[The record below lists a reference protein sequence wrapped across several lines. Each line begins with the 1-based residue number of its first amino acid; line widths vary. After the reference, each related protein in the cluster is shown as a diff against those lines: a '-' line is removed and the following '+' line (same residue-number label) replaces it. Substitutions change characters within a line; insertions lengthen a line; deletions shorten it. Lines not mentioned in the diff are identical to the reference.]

1 MYLLGESLVL
11 INPGFSQLYGG
22 ATNLGP
28 NTKAGPHGQ
37 YLACTIF
44 QRGGGGYP
52 GCPCLKR
59 VAILHLFTSQ
69 QINLQ
74 YVLQLTNTTKEQ

>member
-37 YLACTIF
+37 DLACTIF
-44 QRGGGGYP
+44 QRGGGVSWLP
-52 GCPCLKR
+52 VFEKGCNSAS
-59 VAILHLFTSQ
+59 V
-69 QINLQ
+69 
-74 YVLQLTNTTKEQ
+74 YVSTNKPSICTAAH